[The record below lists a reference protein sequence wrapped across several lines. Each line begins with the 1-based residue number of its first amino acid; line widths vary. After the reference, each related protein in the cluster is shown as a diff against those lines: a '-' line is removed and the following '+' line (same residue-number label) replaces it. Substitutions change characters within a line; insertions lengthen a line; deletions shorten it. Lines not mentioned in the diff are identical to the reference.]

1 MTVQIGNWDSDADDE
16 NGEFKV
22 TVEKI
27 NIYPKYTGIP
37 AYDMA
42 ILEIPD
48 LSKVSKYMKLTERIM
63 IFRSNPIVVLIA
75 MILHVSQ
82 LSMLRTVEIAGLL
95 DMAQSIAAQITA
107 LQNIKKLEFIS

>member
-1 MTVQIGNWDSDADDE
+1 
-16 NGEFKV
+16 
-22 TVEKI
+22 
-27 NIYPKYTGIP
+27 
-37 AYDMA
+37 
-42 ILEIPD
+42 
-48 LSKVSKYMKLTERIM
+48 MKLTERIM

-107 LQNIKKLEFIS
+107 LQNIKKLEFTS